1 MIPASTIHGLIYSS
15 LLLCIFGLVM
25 TSVLL
30 REQRGLVDTNAATA
44 VSITLFYTVSAVVN
58 IEV

>member
-1 MIPASTIHGLIYSS
+1 MIQASIVPGLIYSS

-25 TSVLL
+25 TLVLL
-30 REQRGLVDTNAATA
+30 REQQGLVDTNAATA
-44 VSITLFYTVSAVVN
+44 VSIISFYTVSAVVN